1 MSATRLFN
9 AADRAAGQNPDRAD
23 LRAQIRRARV
33 QMLCQHVPAV
43 MVMAV
48 GFAMVLG
55 WLLHEQ
61 IDPIKV
67 WTWFALRTV
76 VVACRVVQAR
86 LYLQRKDH
94 TNPIWYGS
102 FLALVLVDG
111 ILWGAAWWW
120 LVPVDRLDL
129 TAITLTAILGVGG
142 LSAFILHADVRAT
155 ATHVLAML
163 LPCAAYSLTRH
174 DSYGVFGAVS
184 LTAFTL
190 LLLLETHRA
199 YVRLFE
205 LLTLRFEHERILGE
219 REQALALAQ
228 HHSEAKSRFLAS
240 MSHEMR
246 TPLHGILGLS
256 RLLHDDEVRPVA
268 LRRLEL
274 LERSGDH
281 LLTVINDVL
290 DVSKIE
296 AGHVHI
302 EQACFD
308 LSLLIDEVA
317 GVSTVTAN
325 RKGLHLRLRTELPEG
340 YPVIGDAMRLR
351 QVLHNLLGN
360 AIKFTEQGHV
370 TLYVQLMEGQRV
382 SFMVQDTGV
391 GIPED
396 KQQYIFDAFHQVEN
410 GLGKRHGGT
419 GLGLTIS
426 RELCRAMGGDL
437 RCRSEKG
444 VGSTFECILSLPPSS
459 ERPATRRP
467 QRRAAL
473 TAACTVLLVEDN
485 PINALVAEAALRQ
498 IGADVQVVD
507 DGRKAIDWLARQS
520 AHLVLMDC
528 QLPVMDGFE
537 AARLIREQERSLGLA
552 AVPIVALTANIFPGE
567 RQRCVDAGMNDYLG
581 KPFRREDLHAVLMR
595 HTGHTLAEL
604 PQDPSRAQGTQ
615 GTQGDADSHSMAA

>member
-1 MSATRLFN
+1 MFATRMFST
-9 AADRAAGQNPDRAD
+9 ADRASGQNRGNAN
-23 LRAQIRRARV
+23 LQVQIWDARV
-33 QMLCQHVPAV
+33 QMLCQHVPTV

-61 IDPIKV
+61 VDQTKV
-67 WTWFALRTV
+67 WSWFGLRSV

-86 LYLQRKDH
+86 LYLQSKDSA
-94 TNPIWYGS
+94 NPVWYGG
-102 FLALVLVDG
+102 FLALVLADG
-111 ILWGAAWWW
+111 VLWGAAWWW

-129 TAITLTAILGVGG
+129 TAITLTAILGVAA

-184 LTAFTL
+184 LTAFTA

-199 YVRLFE
+199 YVRLVE

-219 REQALALAQ
+219 REQALKLAQ

-246 TPLHGILGLS
+246 TPLHGLLGLS
-256 RLLHDDEVRPVA
+256 RLLRDDEVRPVA

-296 AGHVHI
+296 AGHVNI
-302 EQACFD
+302 ERACFD
-308 LSLLIDEVA
+308 LTSLVDEVA

-325 RKGLHLRLRTELPEG
+325 RKGLHLRLRTDDLPDG
-340 YPVIGDAMRLR
+340 YAVAGDAMRVR

-360 AIKFTEQGHV
+360 AIKFTDQGHV
-370 TLYVQLMEGQRV
+370 TLHVQLMEGERV
-382 SFMVQDTGV
+382 SFVVQDTGI
-391 GIPED
+391 GIPEEE
-396 KQQYIFDAFHQVEN
+396 QAHIFDAFHQIDN

-419 GLGLTIS
+419 GLGLTIA

-437 RCRSEKG
+437 SCSSQRG
-444 VGSTFECILSLPPSS
+444 VGSTFECILHLPRSD
-459 ERPATRRP
+459 ERPVVRGHAGIRP
-467 QRRAAL
+467 L
-473 TAACTVLLVEDN
+473 TSACTVLLVEDN

-498 IGADVQVVD
+498 IGAEVQVVD

-528 QLPVMDGFE
+528 QLPVLDGFE
-537 AARLIREQERSLGLA
+537 SARLIREQERQLGLT

-567 RQRCVDAGMNDYLG
+567 RQRCLDAGMDDYLG
-581 KPFRREDLHAVLMR
+581 KPFRREDLHAMLVR
-595 HTGHTLAEL
+595 HVVHKRAPAFHGVGGDNAPRSLA
-604 PQDPSRAQGTQ
+604 A
-615 GTQGDADSHSMAA
+615 

>member
-1 MSATRLFN
+1 MFATRLFSTAN
-9 AADRAAGQNPDRAD
+9 RASGHNREKAD
-23 LRAQIRRARV
+23 LHAQIWSARV
-33 QMLCQHVPAV
+33 QMLCQHIPAV
-43 MVMAV
+43 MLMAV

-61 IDPIKV
+61 VDPIKV
-67 WTWFALRTV
+67 WSWFGLRSV
-76 VVACRVVQAR
+76 VVLCRLVQAR
-86 LYLQRKDH
+86 LYLRHKDH
-94 TNPIWYGS
+94 TNRVWYGS

-129 TAITLTAILGVGG
+129 TAITLTAILGVGA
-142 LSAFILHADVRAT
+142 LSAFILHADVPAT

-184 LTAFTL
+184 LTAFTI
-190 LLLLETHRA
+190 LLLLETYRA
-199 YVRLFE
+199 YARLHE

-219 REQALALAQ
+219 REQALALAE

-256 RLLHDDEVRPVA
+256 RLLHDDEIRPVA

-302 EQACFD
+302 EHACFD
-308 LSLLIDEVA
+308 LCLLIDDVA

-325 RKGLHLRLRTELPEG
+325 RKGLHLRVRSDLPDG
-340 YPVIGDAMRLR
+340 FPVMGDAMRVR

-370 TLYVQLMEGQRV
+370 TLCVQRMAGDRV
-382 SFMVQDTGV
+382 SFVVQDTGI

-396 KQQYIFDAFHQVEN
+396 KQQYIFDAFHQVDN

-426 RELCRAMGGDL
+426 RELCLAMGGDL
-437 RCRSEKG
+437 RCASEKG
-444 VGSTFECILSLPPSS
+444 AGSTFECILHLPPSS
-459 ERPATRRP
+459 EQPAARRSHHSA
-467 QRRAAL
+467 RL
-473 TAACTVLLVEDN
+473 TTSCTVLLVEDN

-498 IGADVQVVD
+498 IGADVQVVG
-507 DGRKAIDWLARQS
+507 DGRQAIDWLAGQS
-520 AHLVLMDC
+520 ANLVLLDC
-528 QLPVMDGFE
+528 QLPVMGGLD
-537 AARLIREQERSLGLA
+537 AARQIRAQEVRLGLPR
-552 AVPIVALTANIFPGE
+552 VPIVALTANTFPGE
-567 RQRCVDAGMNDYLG
+567 RQRCLDAGMDDYLG
-581 KPFRREDLHAVLMR
+581 KPFRREDLHAMLLR
-595 HTGHTLAEL
+595 HVAAKKSGDNLAG
-604 PQDPSRAQGTQ
+604 DGAQGDV
-615 GTQGDADSHSMAA
+615 GPRSMAA